1 MPNEYSQLC
10 GKTVA
15 PCVTGSSFSFEP
27 GYRAAFVAMLFRSL
41 GSLVPALEH
50 RRGLLA
56 REAGHTESIPGR
68 LLLRRGAPLGD
79 DRLVKT
85 KPRLLKWLV
94 LGCIKADFNL
104 QVNAR
109 SKALDESYNMYMRL
123 LGTFLCT
130 SPNST
135 IQHIFVTNYDDF
147 FTNVQTTSSI
157 CFCNVRADLC

>member
-1 MPNEYSQLC
+1 
-10 GKTVA
+10 
-15 PCVTGSSFSFEP
+15 
-27 GYRAAFVAMLFRSL
+27 MLFRSL

-56 REAGHTESIPGR
+56 REAEHTESIPGR

-109 SKALDESYNMYMRL
+109 SKALDESYNMSTIYL

-135 IQHIFVTNYDDF
+135 IQHICVTNYDDF
-147 FTNVQTTSSI
+147 SQMFKQHLHFFAIFLPNCAESSLNFAGILQIVQKI
-157 CFCNVRADLC
+157 LPPI